1 MSLEKLMIGDSSGV
15 WKSSSPACTLEKVC
29 VCVVAWFTNSLGL
42 SLKT

>member
-1 MSLEKLMIGDSSGV
+1 MSLEKLMRLVTAQEFGKAQV
-15 WKSSSPACTLEKVC
+15 LHALWKRC